1 MAGGFDPSQLGP
13 MLAMMGNGIWE
24 MPMVQNIAFH
34 PRPATA
40 EYTDG
45 SGKIRDGTFTMADD
59 SKVAYRLFLPEKKA
73 EVVVYYWHANAEICT
88 DITDQAK
95 VFLDAGAALLSIG
108 HRGFAWGTGQPSLS
122 KLCPDAEASVAES
135 ETLLAGAG
143 LSGYKRVAMARSI
156 GATCAVHVAAHC
168 AADFHG
174 LIVESGL
181 MSIKEMPMV
190 QMMATQMLGPQAPQ
204 IFGAIQEPNDTYSKM
219 AIVACPTLVL
229 HGKMDDMIPLAQAE
243 GGFDKCPAVQKRKKV
258 WERAGHND
266 VQMHAG
272 AEWATLV
279 ASLLAE
285 ALEFTNEFPTGA
297 LVEAHSLSKAEFNG
311 LQGKVV
317 GPQPGG
323 ERIRVKFDDG
333 EKALKGANLKVL
345 DRKPPPP
352 PPVEA
357 KGKGKGDGYGS
368 KATI

>member
-1 MAGGFDPSQLGP
+1 MDPGMDMSQLGP

-24 MPMVQNIAFH
+24 MPMISNIAFH

-45 SGKIRDGTFTMADD
+45 SGKIRDGSFTMADD
-59 SKVAYRLFLPEKKA
+59 AKVAYRLFLPDSTA
-73 EVVVYYWHANAEICT
+73 QLVVYYWHANAEICT
-88 DITDQAK
+88 DITSEAK
-95 VFLDAGAALLSIG
+95 VFTDAGAALLSIG

-122 KLCPDAEASVAES
+122 KICPDAEACIAES
-135 ETLLAGAG
+135 EKLLADAG
-143 LSGYKRVAMARSI
+143 LGDYKRVAMARSI
-156 GATCAVHVAAHC
+156 GATCAVHAAAHC

-181 MSIKEMPMV
+181 MSIKTMPMV

-204 IFGAIQEPNDTYSKM
+204 IFGAISEPNDTFGKM
-219 AIVACPTLVL
+219 SIVACPTLL
-229 HGKMDDMIPLAQAE
+229 MHGKADDMIPVKQAE
-243 GGFDKCPAVQKRKKV
+243 DAFAKCPATQKRLKT

-266 VQMHAG
+266 VQLHAG
-272 AEWATLV
+272 AEWSTLV
-279 ASLLAE
+279 PSLLAE
-285 ALEFTNEFPTGA
+285 ALEFKNDFPTGA

-323 ERIRVKFDDG
+323 ERIRVKFDAD
-333 EKALKGANLKVL
+333 EKALKPDNLKVL
-345 DRKPPPP
+345 DRKPPKP

-357 KGKGKGDGYGS
+357 KGAGKGGYGGVG
-368 KATI
+368 K